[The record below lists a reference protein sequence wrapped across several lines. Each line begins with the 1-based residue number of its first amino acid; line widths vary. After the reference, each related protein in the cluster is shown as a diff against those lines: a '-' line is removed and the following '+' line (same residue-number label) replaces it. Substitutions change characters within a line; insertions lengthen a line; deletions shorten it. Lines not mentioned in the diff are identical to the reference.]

1 MRQRLLFKHRVASTY
16 IPRVLVRMAL
26 GGASIIL
33 VLKPVIKIAQRFRRP
48 R

>member
-1 MRQRLLFKHRVASTY
+1 MRLRLLHRVASTY

-26 GGASIIL
+26 GGVSIIL

>member
-1 MRQRLLFKHRVASTY
+1 MQLRLLHRVASTY